1 MTGRE
6 YFAHWM
12 IKSPNLSSMRQEFI
26 FDGNSSLEICL
37 ERVQTL
43 AGTLMLKA
51 CAISPPTSPPTTLM
65 FGYPIPTRDEHEFTN
80 PWAIHMHSYTQEII
94 DAFQLVCARRSVAVS
109 AGQG

>member
-1 MTGRE
+1 LRNKSAN
-6 YFAHWM
+6 FA
-12 IKSPNLSSMRQEFI
+12 IY
-26 FDGNSSLEICL
+26 
-37 ERVQTL
+37 
-43 AGTLMLKA
+43 
-51 CAISPPTSPPTTLM
+51 TLM